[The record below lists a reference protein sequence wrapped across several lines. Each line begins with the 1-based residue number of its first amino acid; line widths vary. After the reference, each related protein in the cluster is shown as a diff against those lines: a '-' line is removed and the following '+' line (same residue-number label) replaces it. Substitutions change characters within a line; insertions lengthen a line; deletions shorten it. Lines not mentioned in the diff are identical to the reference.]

1 MCVHLLINAITWKFG
16 TWGVVGALNSMEHA
30 VESVLDQK
38 QKVIGEFK
46 L

>member
-1 MCVHLLINAITWKFG
+1 MQLLESLGIG
-16 TWGVVGALNSMEHA
+16 TWGVVRVLNSMEHA